1 MSAPTTRRNRAL
13 ASCEPCRER
22 KTRCDHGKPVCAS
35 CRRRG
40 FDSRCYYHPA
50 PLTKHRNASAQ
61 RLAAP
66 TPTQPTIAAPLWSR
80 SSAKYPR
87 CSAAGPP
94 KFHTWPFMSTVS
106 DSGTL
111 PDIPLAGSHDS
122 KAHEAHLATMKEIVS
137 QLRYLPVIERCI
149 HQYYSAKHNSLVPKP
164 VVMQLL
170 KALRTDLVSS
180 GYIFGETG
188 GRVELGDISRLSESV
203 LLSSSTEVTITA
215 SLDLHGFLA
224 LFCGPNLRVETLGL
238 LYTMAA
244 RASAFFVDRNEGKDA
259 AFVPD
264 MVWYSTV
271 ILRLARDLAPQ
282 SNDVIIWLANENGHL
297 RSFLEGDTSLGVW
310 RLVGDL
316 STDLLALGLNREAT
330 YSPERIPFFLAECRR
345 RCFVTEYYLEKMFGL
360 LFNLPPRITSQYVD
374 VKLPLDLSDDELF
387 AQTPNDLENAK
398 SRLTEDGWNTDG
410 NLRAATW
417 ARLRYI
423 LSQFREGIVE
433 YRFQASQ
440 TADPAQLRELSSRC
454 RQTWDNLLPHLRYT
468 KDCWESD
475 MPLSTCYMHAKVHL
489 AYLQIHFQIY
499 HLLGEN
505 SSTPLP
511 ELLDVSANIL
521 ETVVL
526 VGNTRRKGAF
536 TSHDLPEILL
546 TCGLPSAAVLLATL
560 ENNTQDSSSNLPP
573 GMRTS
578 AVIRNVSVLTSQLE
592 RVASSWERNRAFCLQ
607 AAKAITEKL
616 DKILDKLATSKFQ
629 ARTISDVATR
639 VDVMDSMPT
648 PTTDLDASLTSEE
661 SSGDGDREIGAF
673 NLDDYENLDL
683 MSWVIDFDLG
693 NTASD
698 WIMM

>member
-1 MSAPTTRRNRAL
+1 
-13 ASCEPCRER
+13 
-22 KTRCDHGKPVCAS
+22 
-35 CRRRG
+35 
-40 FDSRCYYHPA
+40 
-50 PLTKHRNASAQ
+50 
-61 RLAAP
+61 
-66 TPTQPTIAAPLWSR
+66 
-80 SSAKYPR
+80 
-87 CSAAGPP
+87 
-94 KFHTWPFMSTVS
+94 MSTVS

-164 VVMQLL
+164 VVLQLL

-244 RASAFFVDRNEGKDA
+244 RASAFFVDRDEGKDA

-264 MVWYSTV
+264 MIWYSTV

-387 AQTPNDLENAK
+387 AQTPNELENAK

-433 YRFQASQ
+433 YRLQASQ
-440 TADPAQLRELSSRC
+440 TADPAQL
-454 RQTWDNLLPHLRYT
+454 
-468 KDCWESD
+468 
-475 MPLSTCYMHAKVHL
+475 
-489 AYLQIHFQIY
+489 
-499 HLLGEN
+499 

-592 RVASSWERNRAFCLQ
+592 RVASSRERNRAFCLQ